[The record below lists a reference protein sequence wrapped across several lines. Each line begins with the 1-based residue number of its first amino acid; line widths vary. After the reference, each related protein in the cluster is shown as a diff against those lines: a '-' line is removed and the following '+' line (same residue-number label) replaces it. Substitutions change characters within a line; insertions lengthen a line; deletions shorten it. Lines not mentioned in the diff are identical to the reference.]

1 VAFALEYAPRA
12 RIMSIEIGLYTA
24 PLTAPPMDQWT
35 SISFL
40 CAEDDSD
47 EVSYSHDRL
56 QQFTVQLLD
65 YQCSWVVYQWV
76 EWLILGWHVAILLG
90 TPTAFKNPVR
100 RYRCKVGNRTR
111 PCPSCLHSHRTLS
124 SHVSDTLYHFIS
136 I

>member
-1 VAFALEYAPRA
+1 MAFALEYAPRA

-76 EWLILGWHVAILLG
+76 EWLILGWL
-90 TPTAFKNPVR
+90 R
-100 RYRCKVGNRTR
+100 
-111 PCPSCLHSHRTLS
+111 S
-124 SHVSDTLYHFIS
+124 HFIRYTDGIQES
-136 I
+136 SEEISM